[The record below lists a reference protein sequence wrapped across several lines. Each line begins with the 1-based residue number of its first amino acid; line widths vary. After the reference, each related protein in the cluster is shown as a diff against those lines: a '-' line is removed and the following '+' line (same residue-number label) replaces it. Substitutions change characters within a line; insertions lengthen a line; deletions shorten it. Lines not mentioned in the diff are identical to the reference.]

1 MSTFNHTGNQFFT
14 KRSFVFPTGLALF
27 QFHAFR
33 KNRWMTISSRER
45 SIRLASQ
52 VDPIVSIDPSVLV
65 NAIAI
70 LLRQIDDILFDRS
83 NIVIVAYEKSI
94 FRNFKQ
100 NSNETSSINLL
111 KKKFFFFKE
120 LFPKS
125 SLCGKCWWFR
135 NRRHFDTDFQFSI
148 F

>member
-1 MSTFNHTGNQFFT
+1 MI
-14 KRSFVFPTGLALF
+14 
-27 QFHAFR
+27 
-33 KNRWMTISSRER
+33 ISSRER

-83 NIVIVAYEKSI
+83 NIVIVAYEKFI

-125 SLCGKCWWFR
+125 SLCGKC
-135 NRRHFDTDFQFSI
+135 
-148 F
+148 

>member
-1 MSTFNHTGNQFFT
+1 
-14 KRSFVFPTGLALF
+14 
-27 QFHAFR
+27 
-33 KNRWMTISSRER
+33 MTISSRER

-83 NIVIVAYEKSI
+83 NIVIFAYEKSI

-125 SLCGKCWWFR
+125 SLCGKC
-135 NRRHFDTDFQFSI
+135 
-148 F
+148 